1 MSATRYNTKEKASL
15 EIYGRGGNFIAEI
28 KNLSTTGAC
37 IEWTDSE
44 VALQEGDL
52 LRMTVLLKALNRK
65 HNLNAEVIWRK
76 GRKSGITFLKSDQI
90 FEKIVER
97 DS

>member
-1 MSATRYNTKEKASL
+1 MSATRYMTKEKASL
-15 EIYGRGGNFIAEI
+15 EIYGRGGIFIADI

-37 IEWTDSE
+37 IEWTDSQLS
-44 VALQEGDL
+44 LQEGDL

-76 GRKSGITFLKSDQI
+76 GRKSGITFLKSEKI